1 MKKITLILTL
11 LTLSFNTVSS
21 QTVFGWETATDNGAT
36 ITETIDGITVTL
48 SGDPD
53 LELYPGGDFGGTS
66 GDVAL
71 TQNVITSL
79 TFTFSQPVVVNSIIA
94 IDGLG
99 ATNVD
104 YTFTPTGGS
113 NSPVTRTLT
122 LGQAPP
128 INLNWVNVT
137 SFTVTSTGAKFGFD
151 NLSIDTGTNGQTF
164 FEWETANNTGGTIT
178 ETVNGIGVTVSGDS
192 SYALTDYGGALG
204 TSGNVVLSNATRTSI
219 TFTFDQPVVVNSIL
233 AIEGTGANID
243 YTFTPTGGTNDPVTA
258 SLVSGVTAVSLNWI
272 GVTSFTVTSS
282 GAEFGFDNL
291 SVTGLGSSILFDW
304 DTNAT
309 QYYNEFGRS
318 TYADETING
327 ITTTV
332 TSNDFDADGV
342 ALTTYIITRATDVGG
357 NPIGTTGNSIERGG
371 QNPGSAIVSFSEPVV
386 VNSLLPYNYFGYFGE
401 VDYAF
406 IPTGGNNSPVT
417 ITIVTGI
424 NPTVDLN
431 WVGVTSFTITPSANA
446 YIGFDNLS
454 VNSLVSLAVT
464 DDYAFQKATVYPN
477 PVENTLYI
485 KNVSDLK
492 FVRIYNLLG
501 QQVLE
506 NKAAEIDVSE
516 LSKGLYL
523 LQLITDQ
530 GMETKRI
537 IKK

>member
-1 MKKITLILTL
+1 MKKNILILTL

-21 QTVFGWETATDNGAT
+21 QTVFGWDTATDNGAT

-53 LELYPGGDFGGTS
+53 LELYPGGNFGGTS

-71 TQNVITSL
+71 TQNVVTSL

-99 ATNVD
+99 ASSVD

-113 NSPVTRTLT
+113 NSPVTKTLT

-128 INLNWVNVT
+128 ISLNWVNVT
-137 SFTVTSTGAKFGFD
+137 SFTVTSTGSKFGFD
-151 NLSIDTGTNGQTF
+151 DLSVDTGTNGQTF
-164 FEWETANNTGGTIT
+164 FEWETANNAGGTIT

-192 SYALTDYGGALG
+192 SYSLTDYGGASG

-272 GVTSFTVTSS
+272 SVTSFTVTSS

-309 QYYNEFGRS
+309 QYFDELDRP
-318 TYADETING
+318 TYVDETIDG
-327 ITTTV
+327 ITVTATTTGSDSDGFPYNV
-332 TSNDFDADGV
+332 FIPSEENDF
-342 ALTTYIITRATDVGG
+342 GG
-357 NPIGTTGNSIERGG
+357 SSGNVVRRSGLSTAQMIFT
-371 QNPGSAIVSFSEPVV
+371 FSEPVV
-386 VNSLLPYNYFGYFGE
+386 INSLLPLDYWGYNLGHNA
-401 VDYAF
+401 DYTF
-406 IPTGGNNSPVT
+406 TPIGGNNSVV
-417 ITIVTGI
+417 IVSLIDGVA
-424 NPTVDLN
+424 PTVNLN
-431 WVGVTSFTITPSANA
+431 WVGVTAFTITPSRTAMIIIDDLLVNPLKL
-446 YIGFDNLS
+446 LS
-454 VNSLVSLAVT
+454 IEDEKRVSQLV
-464 DDYAFQKATVYPN
+464 KVYPN
-477 PVENTLYI
+477 PVANTLHI

-523 LQLITDQ
+523 LQLITNQ